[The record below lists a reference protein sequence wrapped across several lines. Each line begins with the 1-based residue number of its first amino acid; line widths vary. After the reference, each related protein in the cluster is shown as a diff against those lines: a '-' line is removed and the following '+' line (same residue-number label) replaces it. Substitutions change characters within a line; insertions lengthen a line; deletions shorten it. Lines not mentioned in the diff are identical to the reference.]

1 MIKIGIYYAFW
12 ENDWDADF
20 HPYIDKVADLGFDIL
35 EINSGT
41 FANMTTDERKSLKS
55 HAVDRG
61 VDLTYCIGLTAPY
74 DVASEDAGVR
84 KNGISFLQTQA
95 EAIGEVGG
103 GKLSGIIYGAW
114 PASMPDGET
123 DKSPYLSRSV
133 QSMKEAVKAAED
145 NDVIFNVEVVN
156 RFEQFL
162 LNTCSEAVDYVQA
175 VGSDNV
181 RILLDTYH
189 MNIEEDH
196 IGWAIEEA
204 GDLLDHVH
212 IGENNRKPPGYGHIP
227 WTELAGA
234 LRRIGF
240 DKTMTMEPFVMPGGE
255 VGRDIKVF
263 RDLAEGFD
271 LDTEAQ
277 KALWF
282 IRGLLK

>member
-12 ENDWDADF
+12 ENNWDADF

-41 FANMTTDERKSLKS
+41 FANLSSAERKALRA

-61 VDLTYCIGLTAPY
+61 IDLTYCIGLTAPY
-74 DVASEDAGVR
+74 DIASEDAAVR
-84 KNGISFLQTQA
+84 KNGIQFLQAQA
-95 EAIGEVGG
+95 KAIGEVGG

-114 PASMPDGET
+114 PATLPGGET
-123 DKSPYLSRSV
+123 NKTPYLSRSIE
-133 QSMKEAVKAAED
+133 SMKEAVKAAED
-145 NDVIFNVEVVN
+145 HNVIFDVEVVN

-162 LNTCSEAVDYVQA
+162 LNTCSEAVEYVRA
-175 VGSDNV
+175 VGSDHV

-189 MNIEEDH
+189 MNIEEDR

-204 GDLLDHVH
+204 GPLLDHIH

-234 LRRIGF
+234 LRRIGY

-263 RDLAEGFD
+263 RNLGDGLN
-271 LDTEAQ
+271 LDAEAQ

>member
-12 ENDWDADF
+12 ENNWDADF

-41 FANMTTDERKSLKS
+41 FANLTTEERKALQS
-55 HAVDRG
+55 HAADRNI
-61 VDLTYCIGLTAPY
+61 DLTYCIGLTAPY
-74 DVASEDAGVR
+74 DIASEDADVR
-84 KNGISFLQTQA
+84 ENGIRFLQTQA
-95 EAIGEVGG
+95 KAIGEVGG

-114 PASMPDGET
+114 PATMPDGET
-123 DKSPYLSRSV
+123 DKSPYLSRSIE
-133 QSMKEAVKAAED
+133 SMKEAVKAAED
-145 NDVIFNVEVVN
+145 HHVIFNVEVVN

-162 LNTCSEAVDYVQA
+162 LNTCAEAVDYVKA
-175 VGSDNV
+175 VGSDHV

-189 MNIEEDH
+189 MNIEEDW

-204 GDLLDHVH
+204 GALLDHVH

-234 LRRIGF
+234 LRRIGY

-263 RDLAEGFD
+263 RNLGENFD
-271 LDTEAQ
+271 LDAEAQ